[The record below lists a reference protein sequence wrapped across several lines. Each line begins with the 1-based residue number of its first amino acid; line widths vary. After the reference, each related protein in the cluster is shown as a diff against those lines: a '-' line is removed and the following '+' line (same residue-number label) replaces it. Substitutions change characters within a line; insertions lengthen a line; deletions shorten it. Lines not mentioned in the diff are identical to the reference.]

1 MSHEGFRR
9 LSLQPLLAGLAAGI
23 IGVLLLLG
31 GINQWRY
38 SQQELVRAEVLHEL
52 SRIRARIEGE
62 MNATVHLTSALAAYV
77 SLNPALSMTEFE
89 LMAAYLMQRR
99 RHVIRNFTL
108 APDNIIRYVYPLKG
122 NEAAMGLDL
131 SRHSEQSSSV
141 ARAMATQETVL
152 AGPWLLAQG
161 TEALLIRT
169 PIFYRPE
176 AEGADTS
183 AQAVRY
189 WGLASIPLDMP
200 TFYREVGLDTLSVR
214 LAIRGRDGLGEDGA
228 VFFGE
233 ARLFEPQA
241 KSLRQRVEFL
251 GGRWELAAE
260 PLPGWTGAVPR
271 YPGWTGPALLLIVMF
286 GLLTWKFFDQT
297 LRIREAGRKYR
308 TLIEH
313 LSDGACIIQDGRLR
327 YVNPRMSVISGYPPS
342 ELLDRPLHNLIV
354 ESDRNTLSRAD
365 LSALST
371 SQHVVREYE
380 LRLRRRD
387 QEPLYVRLNVAG
399 ISWEG
404 RPAVLATVTDIDDRT
419 RLLQMLHAT
428 TERLHALISA
438 LPDVAF
444 VIDEQG
450 CYIESFGGHETL
462 LYQRSRNAY
471 GRYLQDIF
479 PAATAERFM
488 AVIRCALE
496 TQSLKTIEYSL
507 RLKPGEPV
515 SSNGHGEDLQWFEGR
530 VVPLHYRQPN
540 DVRLVLWLAF
550 NITQRKHAEDH
561 IRYMAL
567 HDNLT
572 GLANRRLF
580 RDCFDKSLL
589 RARHEVSEMALMFL
603 DLDDFK
609 PINDSLGHEAG
620 DKVLQEIA
628 RRLKAQLHDEEVA
641 ARIGGDEFV
650 VLIQHLPHL
659 QAIEQRAH
667 AIVQALNA
675 PLWLDGHCCQ
685 VGVSIGISRYPYH
698 GEDFQSLLQIAD
710 EALYLAKAQGKN
722 HFMVAP

>member
-1 MSHEGFRR
+1 MR
-9 LSLQPLLAGLAAGI
+9 LQPLLAGLLAGI
-23 IGVLLLLG
+23 VGLVLLLG
-31 GINQWRY
+31 GIEQWRHR
-38 SQQELVRAEVLHEL
+38 QQEQVRAEVLHEL

-77 SLNPALSMTEFE
+77 SLNPALSVTEFE

-108 APDNIIRYVYPLKG
+108 APDNIIRYVYPLQG

-131 SRHSEQSSSV
+131 LRHSEQSSSV

-169 PIFYRPE
+169 PIFYLPE
-176 AEGADTS
+176 PGADGD
-183 AQAVRY
+183 AARQEHRY
-189 WGLASIPLDMP
+189 WGLASVPVDMP
-200 TFYREVGLDTLSVR
+200 TFYREVGLEHLPLR

-241 KSLRQRVEFL
+241 KSLRQSVELL

-260 PLPGWTGAVPR
+260 PLPGWKEAVR
-271 YPGWTGPALLLIVMF
+271 QYPGWTGPALLLMVMC

-297 LRIREAGRKYR
+297 LRIREAGHKYR
-308 TLIEH
+308 SLIEH

-327 YVNPRMSVISGYPPS
+327 YVNPRMSVISGYPPG

-354 ESDRNTLSRAD
+354 EGDRNTLSRAD
-365 LSALST
+365 LTALST
-371 SQHVVREYE
+371 SQQEVREYE

-444 VIDEQG
+444 VVDEQG

-462 LYQRSRNAY
+462 LYQRSRKSY
-471 GRYLQDIF
+471 GRYIRDIF
-479 PAATAERFM
+479 PAETAERFM
-488 AVIRCALE
+488 AVIRSALD
-496 TQSLKTIEYSL
+496 TQSLQTIEYPL
-507 RLKPGEPV
+507 RLKPGERV
-515 SSNGHGEDLQWFEGR
+515 SSNGQGEDLQWFEGR
-530 VVPLHYRQPN
+530 VVPLQYRQSS
-540 DVRLVLWLAF
+540 DVQLVLWLAF
-550 NITQRKHAEDH
+550 NITQRKQAEDH

-572 GLANRRLF
+572 GLPNRRLF
-580 RDCFDKSLL
+580 RDCFDKSLHC
-589 RARHEVSEMALMFL
+589 ARDKASEMALMFL

-628 RRLKAQLHDEEVA
+628 RRLKAQLHGEEVA
-641 ARIGGDEFV
+641 ARVGGDEFV

-659 QAIEQRAH
+659 QAIEHRAQ
-667 AIVQALNA
+667 AIVQAINT
-675 PLWLDGHCCQ
+675 PVWLDGHCCQ

-698 GEDFQSLLQIAD
+698 GEDFQGLLQIAD